1 MSKRKLTT
9 SVLCSYRVC
18 LVAMKGKTT
27 PIRIHIPQLE
37 ELRKIAARE
46 DRSVAWIIRKMIDEG
61 IERQKRKK

>member
-1 MSKRKLTT
+1 MRK
-9 SVLCSYRVC
+9 
-18 LVAMKGKTT
+18 KTT

>member
-1 MSKRKLTT
+1 
-9 SVLCSYRVC
+9 
-18 LVAMKGKTT
+18 MKEKTT